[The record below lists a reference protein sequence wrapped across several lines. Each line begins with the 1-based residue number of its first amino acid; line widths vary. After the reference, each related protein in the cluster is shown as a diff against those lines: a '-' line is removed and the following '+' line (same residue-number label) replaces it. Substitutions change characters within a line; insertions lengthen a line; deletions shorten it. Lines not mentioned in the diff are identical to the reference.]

1 MKNPI
6 LDDNTSSLFE
16 QAVKSSKQASVVK
29 KAPQDEHF
37 SLNPVLD
44 TKGDISLS
52 PATDLN
58 IDTNAL
64 TLGSLREKPL
74 DSESFLALL
83 LDPEDISALLE
94 SNIEQTPIE
103 KEPEINPLFSGT
115 QNHSILKIE
124 DVLHKEDSLDE
135 LLPPNEDDRWY
146 LYGSERAIDK
156 AISGPGIQDIHD
168 ALLMQ
173 QLAAQNYVE

>member
-6 LDDNTSSLFE
+6 LYDSTSSIFE

-29 KAPQDEHF
+29 KDPQDELF

-44 TKGDISLS
+44 TKGDISLN
-52 PATDLN
+52 PATDLE
-58 IDTNAL
+58 IDANAL
-64 TLGSLREKPL
+64 TLGSLREKSL
-74 DSESFLALL
+74 DSDGFLALL
-83 LDPEDISALLE
+83 LDPDDISALLD
-94 SNIEQTPIE
+94 SNIEETPFE
-103 KEPEINPLFSGT
+103 KEPEINPLFSGS

-124 DVLHKEDSLDE
+124 DVLHEEDSLDE
-135 LLPPNEDDRWY
+135 LLPPNEDDKWY

-156 AISGPGIQDIHD
+156 VISGPGMQDIHD